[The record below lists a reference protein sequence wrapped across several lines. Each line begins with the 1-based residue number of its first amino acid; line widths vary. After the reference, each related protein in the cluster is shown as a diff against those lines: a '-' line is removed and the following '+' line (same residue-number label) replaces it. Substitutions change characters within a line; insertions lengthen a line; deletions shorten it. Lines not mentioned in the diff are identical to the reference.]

1 MLLKALENKGLSLQD
16 VADRMGIS
24 ITSARLYVQKSRI
37 PRRKRWNQLA
47 QILGIDLKDLEQYYH
62 GILED
67 QGLLKHCKSCN
78 KGFVARFEKTQ
89 FCSRKCRDKS
99 RIPSMGNRMDTTI
112 PKIREE
118 SRDEKDQIRELIR
131 AKTDEYLSKGLTI
144 EKLPEQPRFKFDYDE
159 Y

>member
-1 MLLKALENKGLSLQD
+1 
-16 VADRMGIS
+16 
-24 ITSARLYVQKSRI
+24 
-37 PRRKRWNQLA
+37 
-47 QILGIDLKDLEQYYH
+47 
-62 GILED
+62 
-67 QGLLKHCKSCN
+67 
-78 KGFVARFEKTQ
+78 
-89 FCSRKCRDKS
+89 
-99 RIPSMGNRMDTTI
+99 MGNRMDTTI